1 MENPSQTP
9 QSRSQVEQEQSDK
22 IVLYYVVQ
30 ATIAFLKI
38 FKKEEGLHENSSSN
52 VGDAKKE

>member
-1 MENPSQTP
+1 MKGMELKN
-9 QSRSQVEQEQSDK
+9 SRQEQSDK
-22 IVLYYVVQ
+22 RVLYYVVQ

-38 FKKEEGLHENSSSN
+38 FKKEKGLHENRSSN